1 MELFESGWGLSLIV
15 FLPLVGAIV
24 ALAIP
29 KDNEDAVKQWSLLVA
44 AATFLLSLVAVFQF
58 DYGSAHTFQ
67 FEANVP
73 WIAAIGANYHI
84 GVDGISLPLLV
95 LSTFVMVLAII
106 YSWDHWEEPR
116 NPKAFLILMLILGT
130 GMNGTFVALD
140 LVLFFIFFEV
150 VLLPMY
156 FMIGIWGDKTK
167 RSVPGFSREI
177 ETRLYASIKFFLFT
191 LFGSAF
197 MLLGFLALY
206 FKSGDFGA
214 RTFDIPELIALAPQF
229 AGWSAAGL
237 VFGAMFLGFAVKVPM
252 WPFHTWLPD
261 AHTAAPTVGS
271 VLLAAILLKLGSYA
285 FIRISIPILPDTAR
299 DWAPA
304 IAVLAVIGIIYGS
317 LACLAQ
323 TDMKRLIAFSSV
335 GHMGFVMLGIA
346 TMTDVGI
353 NASII
358 GMVAHGLITGL
369 LFFLAGSM
377 SHRYHT
383 REMARL
389 GGNQKLMPVMGG
401 ILAFTAMASLGLPG
415 LAGFWGE
422 FMSLLGAYN
431 PLEALR
437 GDYLTL
443 FRTAMVLGAIGT
455 VLTAGYMLFM
465 LQKVNLGEPSEEWVG
480 HDFHDVDRYEMT
492 AWVPLI
498 ILIVVIGF
506 YPKLVFG
513 ATTDAVV
520 SLVNTAFGEGAAT
533 TAATL
538 SSVVGG

>member
-1 MELFESGWGLSLIV
+1 MQLLESGWVLSAVV
-15 FLPLVGAIV
+15 FLPVLGALVLA
-24 ALAIP
+24 AIP
-29 KDNEDAVKQWSLLVA
+29 KANELAVKGWTLLVTVI
-44 AATFLLSLVAVFQF
+44 TFILSVVVALGFDLSRTETYQF
-58 DYGSAHTFQ
+58 GADL
-67 FEANVP
+67 P
-73 WIAAIGANYHI
+73 WISTINARYHI

-95 LSTFVMVLAII
+95 LSTFVVVLCVV
-106 YSWDHWEEPR
+106 YSWNHWDEPR
-116 NPKAFLILMLILGT
+116 NPKGFLLLTLLLAT

-156 FMIGIWGDKTK
+156 FMIGIWGDRTPRKI
-167 RSVPGFSREI
+167 PGFAREL
-177 ETRLYASIKFFLFT
+177 EMRLYAAIKFFVFT

-206 FKSGDFGA
+206 FKSGQVAGT
-214 RTFDIPELIALAPQF
+214 RIFDIPGLVELTNNNPGAF
-229 AGWSAAGL
+229 AGNFGWL

-271 VLLAAILLKLGSYA
+271 VLLAAILLKLGSYG
-285 FIRISIPILPDTAR
+285 FVRIALPILPETAKV
-299 DWAPA
+299 WAPA
-304 IAVLAVIGIIYGS
+304 IAILAVIGIIYGS

-323 TDMKRLIAFSSV
+323 SDVKRLIAFSSV

-346 TMTDVGI
+346 TLTDVGI

-369 LFFLAGSM
+369 LFFLAGSL

-383 REMARL
+383 REMSRL
-389 GGNQKLMPVMGG
+389 GGNLKLMPIIGG
-401 ILAFTAMASLGLPG
+401 ILGFTSMASLGLPG

-422 FMSLLGAYN
+422 FMSLLGSYN
-431 PLEALR
+431 PLAGLPL
-437 GDYLTL
+437 GL

-455 VLTAGYMLFM
+455 VLTAGYLLWM
-465 LQKVNLGEPSEEWVG
+465 LQRVNLGEPPAEWQG
-480 HDFHDVDRYEMT
+480 RDFQDADRFELM

-498 ILIVVIGF
+498 ILIFLIGV
-506 YPKLVFG
+506 YPKIVLG
-513 ATTDAVV
+513 ATTDAVT
-520 SLVNTAFGEGAAT
+520 SLVAAAFGGA
-533 TAATL
+533 
-538 SSVVGG
+538 

>member
-1 MELFESGWGLSLIV
+1 MDWFETWGLTLIV
-15 FLPLVGAIV
+15 FLPLAGALVVGM
-24 ALAIP
+24 IP
-29 KDNEDAVKQWSLLVA
+29 KDKENALKTTALLASVAAFVASLLVIG
-44 AATFLLSLVAVFQF
+44 QF
-58 DYGSAHTFQ
+58 DFSGSTYNTYQ
-67 FEANVP
+67 FEVSQS
-73 WIAAIGANYHI
+73 WIGAINANYHVGI
-84 GVDGISLPLLV
+84 DGISLPLLV
-95 LSTFVMVLAII
+95 LSTFVMVLSVI
-106 YSWDHWEEPR
+106 YSWNHWEEPK
-116 NPKAFLILMLILGT
+116 NPKAFLILMLILAT
-130 GMNGTFVALD
+130 GLNGTFVALD

-156 FMIGIWGDKTK
+156 FMIGIWGD
-167 RSVPGFSREI
+167 RSPRKIPGYGKEVQ
-177 ETRLYASIKFFLFT
+177 TRLYAAIKFFLFT

-206 FKSGDFGA
+206 FQSAEAGGV
-214 RTFDIPELIALAPQF
+214 RTFDIVELTRLGTAGAFTGDF
-229 AGWSAAGL
+229 AFL

-252 WPFHTWLPD
+252 WPLHTWLPD

-271 VLLAAILLKLGSYA
+271 VLLAAIMLKLGSYG
-285 FIRISIPILPDTAR
+285 FIRISLPILPEEAAN
-299 DWAPA
+299 WAPA
-304 IAVLAVIGIIYGS
+304 IAILAVIGIIYGS

-353 NASII
+353 NAAVI

-383 REMARL
+383 REMSRL
-389 GGNQKLMPVMGG
+389 GGNMKLMPVMGG

-422 FMSLLGAYN
+422 FMSLIGAYN
-431 PLEALR
+431 PLDGLSL
-437 GDYLTL
+437 GV
-443 FRTAMVLGAIGT
+443 FRTSMVLGAIGT
-455 VLTAGYMLFM
+455 VLTAGYMLYL
-465 LQKVNLGEPSEEWVG
+465 LQQVNLGEPGEEWKG
-480 HDFHDVDRYEMT
+480 HEFHDVDRFELT

-506 YPKLVFG
+506 YPKVIFE
-513 ATTDAVV
+513 ATTDSVV
-520 SLVNTAFGEGAAT
+520 SLVDTIFNADPVA
-533 TAATL
+533 
-538 SSVVGG
+538 SVARGVRG

>member
-1 MELFESGWGLSLIV
+1 MMEWFESWGLTIIV
-15 FLPLVGAIV
+15 FLPLVGG
-24 ALAIP
+24 
-29 KDNEDAVKQWSLLVA
+29 LLVGLIPSSKETALKA
-44 AATFLLSLVAVFQF
+44 AGLGASVLAFLASLYLVSQF
-58 DYGSAHTFQ
+58 DFGGGSYNQYQ
-67 FEANVP
+67 FEVKET
-73 WIAAIGANYHI
+73 WIGAINANYHL

-95 LSTFVMVLAII
+95 LSTFIVVLSVI
-106 YSWDHWEEPR
+106 YSWNHWDEPR
-116 NPKAFLILMLILGT
+116 NPKAFLVLMMILAT

-156 FMIGIWGDKTK
+156 FMIGIWGDKTPRK
-167 RSVPGFSREI
+167 VPGFTKEY

-206 FKSGDFGA
+206 FESEGSQFG
-214 RTFDIPELIALAPQF
+214 RTFDIPQLTELGSQGFFTDPRF
-229 AGWSAAGL
+229 AFL

-252 WPFHTWLPD
+252 WPLHTWLPD

-271 VLLAAILLKLGSYA
+271 VLLAAILLKLGSYG
-285 FIRISIPILPDTAR
+285 FIRISLPILPDEAVS
-299 DWAPA
+299 WAPFIA
-304 IAVLAVIGIIYGS
+304 ILAVIGIIYGS

-323 TDMKRLIAFSSV
+323 SDMKRLIAFSSV

-346 TMTDVGI
+346 TLTDIGI
-353 NASII
+353 NAAII

-389 GGNQKLMPVMGG
+389 GGNIKLMPVIGG

-422 FMSLLGAYN
+422 FMSLVGSYN
-431 PLEALR
+431 PLPGLSL
-437 GDYLTL
+437 GV

-455 VLTAGYMLFM
+455 VLTAGYMLWM
-465 LQKVNLGEPSEEWVG
+465 LQRVNLGEPSVEWVG
-480 HDFHDVDRYEMT
+480 HDLHDADRFEL
-492 AWVPLI
+492 ASWVPLMVL
-498 ILIVVIGF
+498 ILVIGL
-506 YPKLVFG
+506 YPRLIFNSTTEVVTSMVEMVFG
-513 ATTDAVV
+513 
-520 SLVNTAFGEGAAT
+520 G
-533 TAATL
+533 
-538 SSVVGG
+538 

>member
-1 MELFESGWGLSLIV
+1 MDWFETWGLTLIV
-15 FLPLVGAIV
+15 FLPLAGALLLGAV
-24 ALAIP
+24 P
-29 KDNEDAVKQWSLLVA
+29 KDNENALKGTALLVTVA
-44 AATFLLSLVAVFQF
+44 AFVLSLVAIGQF
-58 DYGSAHTFQ
+58 DFSGLPYNSYQ
-67 FEANVP
+67 FEVSEP
-73 WIAAIGANYHI
+73 WIGAINANYHVGI
-84 GVDGISLPLLV
+84 DGISLPMLV
-95 LSTFVMVLAII
+95 LSTFVVVLSVI
-106 YSWDHWEEPR
+106 YSWNHWEEPK
-116 NPKAFLILMLILGT
+116 NPKAFLILILILAT
-130 GMNGTFVALD
+130 GLNGTFVALD

-156 FMIGIWGDKTK
+156 FMIGIWGD
-167 RSVPGFSREI
+167 RSIRKIPGFGREMQ
-177 ETRLYASIKFFLFT
+177 TRLYAAIKFFLFT

-206 FKSGDFGA
+206 FESGNSGE
-214 RTFDIPELIALAPQF
+214 RTFDIPQLTELGSAGAFTGTF
-229 AGWSAAGL
+229 AFL

-252 WPFHTWLPD
+252 WPLHTWLPD

-271 VLLAAILLKLGSYA
+271 VLLAAIMLKLGSYG
-285 FIRISIPILPDTAR
+285 FIRISLPILPEESR
-299 DWAPA
+299 SWAPA
-304 IAVLAVIGIIYGS
+304 IAILAVIGIIYGS

-346 TMTDVGI
+346 TLTDVGI
-353 NASII
+353 NAAVI

-369 LFFLAGSM
+369 LFFLAGSI

-389 GGNQKLMPVMGG
+389 GGNIKLLPVIGG

-422 FMSLLGAYN
+422 FMSLVGSYN
-431 PLEALR
+431 PLEGLSL
-437 GDYLTL
+437 GV

-455 VLTAGYMLFM
+455 VLTAGYMLYL
-465 LQKVNLGEPSEEWVG
+465 LQQVNLGEPNAEWEG
-480 HDFHDVDRYEMT
+480 HEFHDADRFELA

-506 YPKLVFG
+506 YPKIIFN
-513 ATTDAVV
+513 ATTDSVV
-520 SLVNTAFGEGAAT
+520 SLVDTVFN
-533 TAATL
+533 
-538 SSVVGG
+538 SDVVAGLGSGG

>member
-1 MELFESGWGLSLIV
+1 MEWFESWALSLIV
-15 FLPLVGAIV
+15 FLPIVGGLV

-29 KDNEDAVKQWSLLVA
+29 KEREEAVKLWILFVSSLTLLLAVVVA
-44 AATFLLSLVAVFQF
+44 ARFNFGAA
-58 DYGSAHTFQ
+58 ARFQ
-67 FEANVP
+67 FEVKVP
-73 WIAAIGANYHI
+73 WIGEIGANYHI

-95 LSTFVMVLAII
+95 LSALVVVLCVI
-106 YSWDHWEEPR
+106 YSWKHWDEPR
-116 NPKAFLILMLILGT
+116 NPRAFLVLMMILAT

-140 LVLFFIFFEV
+140 LVLFFIFFEL

-156 FMIGIWGDKTK
+156 FMIGIWGD
-167 RSVPGFSREI
+167 RSMRKIPGFRKEV
-177 ETRLYASIKFFLFT
+177 ETRLYAAIKFFIFT

-206 FKSGDFGA
+206 FRSGTGGLA
-214 RTFDIPELIALAPQF
+214 PTFDIPELIGRGFLFQGTF
-229 AGWSAAGL
+229 AWL

-285 FIRISIPILPDTAR
+285 FIRIAIPILPDTAR
-299 DWAPA
+299 QWAPF

-323 TDMKRLIAFSSV
+323 TDVKRLIAFSSV

-346 TMTDVGI
+346 TLTEVGI
-353 NASII
+353 NAAII

-377 SHRYHT
+377 HHRYHT
-383 REMARL
+383 REMSRL
-389 GGNQKLMPVMGG
+389 GGNLKLMPVLGG
-401 ILAFTAMASLGLPG
+401 ILGFTAMASLGLPG

-422 FMSLLGAYN
+422 FMALLGSYQ
-431 PLEALR
+431 PLAGLS
-437 GDYLTL
+437 TSF
-443 FRTAMVLGAIGT
+443 FRTAMVIGAIGT
-455 VLTAGYMLFM
+455 VLTAGYMLWM
-465 LQKVNLGEPSEEWVG
+465 LQKVNLGEPSAEWAG
-480 HDFHDVDRYEMT
+480 KKFQDVDRYEMA

-498 ILIVVIGF
+498 VLIVAVGV
-506 YPKLVFG
+506 YPKLVLG
-513 ATTDAVV
+513 ASTDAVV
-520 SLVNTAFGEGAAT
+520 GLVETAFRVASG
-533 TAATL
+533 
-538 SSVVGG
+538 S

>member
-1 MELFESGWGLSLIV
+1 MELLNEWGLTVVV
-15 FLPLVGAIV
+15 FLPVLGALVMA
-24 ALAIP
+24 AIP
-29 KDNEDAVKQWSLLVA
+29 RSNETAVKRLGALVA
-44 AATFLLSLVAVFQF
+44 VATFLISLVIAFNF
-58 DYGSAHTFQ
+58 DYSQASAYQ
-67 FEANVP
+67 FEVSHS
-73 WIAAIGANYHI
+73 WISAINANYHVGI
-84 GVDGISLPLLV
+84 DGISLPLLI
-95 LSTFVMVLAII
+95 LSTFIVLLSVI
-106 YSWDHWEEPR
+106 YSWNHWEEPR
-116 NPKAFLILMLILGT
+116 NPKAFLILMLILAT
-130 GMNGTFVALD
+130 GMNGTFAALD

-156 FMIGIWGDKTK
+156 FMIGIWGDKTVRK
-167 RSVPGFSREI
+167 IPGFARET
-177 ETRLYASIKFFLFT
+177 ETRLYAAIKFFLFT

-197 MLLGFLALY
+197 MLLGFLAVY
-206 FKSGDFGA
+206 FRSGLAGE
-214 RTFDIPELIALAPQF
+214 RTFDIPELIEVAANTPEVF
-229 AGWSAAGL
+229 AGRFGWL

-252 WPFHTWLPD
+252 WPLHTWLPD

-271 VLLAAILLKLGSYA
+271 VLLAAVMLKLGSYG
-285 FIRISIPILPDTAR
+285 FIRIALPVLPEAAH
-299 DWAPA
+299 DWAPT

-335 GHMGFVMLGIA
+335 GHMGFVMLGIS
-346 TMTDVGI
+346 TLTDIGI

-389 GGNQKLMPVMGG
+389 GGNLKLMP
-401 ILAFTAMASLGLPG
+401 ILGSIFAFTAFASLGLPG

-431 PLEALR
+431 PAEGLP
-437 GDYLTL
+437 LTL
-443 FRTAMVLGAIGT
+443 FRTAMVLGAVGT
-455 VLTAGYMLFM
+455 VLTAGYMLWM
-465 LQKVNLGEPSEEWVG
+465 LQKVNLGEPSAEWEG
-480 HDFHDVDRYEMT
+480 HQFHDVDRFELA

-498 ILIVVIGF
+498 LLIVAIGVF
-506 YPKLVFG
+506 PKIIFG

-520 SLVNTAFGEGAAT
+520 DLVSGTFAT
-533 TAATL
+533 DATAAL
-538 SSVVGG
+538 SRVFGG

>member
-1 MELFESGWGLSLIV
+1 MELFETWGLTLIV
-15 FLPLVGAIV
+15 FLPLAGVVLLGLLPKENELALKSV
-24 ALAIP
+24 ALL
-29 KDNEDAVKQWSLLVA
+29 VSLGAFV
-44 AATFLLSLVAVFQF
+44 LSLVLISQF
-58 DYGSAHTFQ
+58 DFSAGTYNSYQ
-67 FEANVP
+67 FEVDET
-73 WIAAIGANYHI
+73 WIGAINAQYHM

-95 LSTFVMVLAII
+95 LSTFVMVLAVI
-106 YSWDHWEEPR
+106 YSWNHWEEPK
-116 NPKAFLILMLILGT
+116 NPKAFLILMMILAT

-156 FMIGIWGDKTK
+156 FMIGIWGDRTP
-167 RSVPGFSREI
+167 RQIPGFGREV

-206 FKSGDFGA
+206 FESGKFGE
-214 RTFDIPELIALAPQF
+214 RTFDIVELTRLGAEGAFTGDF
-229 AGWSAAGL
+229 AFL

-271 VLLAAILLKLGSYA
+271 VLLAAILLKLGSYG
-285 FIRISIPILPDTAR
+285 FIRISLPILPEEAAN
-299 DWAPA
+299 WAPA
-304 IAVLAVIGIIYGS
+304 IAILAVIGIIYGS

-346 TMTDVGI
+346 TFTDIGI
-353 NASII
+353 NAAII

-383 REMARL
+383 REMSRL
-389 GGNQKLMPVMGG
+389 GGNIKLMPVMGG

-422 FMSLLGAYN
+422 FMSLVGSYN
-431 PLEALR
+431 PLPGLSL
-437 GDYLTL
+437 GV
-443 FRTAMVLGAIGT
+443 FRTAMVLGAVGT
-455 VLTAGYMLFM
+455 VLTAGYMLWM
-465 LQKVNLGEPSEEWVG
+465 LQQVNLGEPGVEWEG
-480 HDFHDVDRYEMT
+480 KEFHDVDRFELA
-492 AWVPLI
+492 AWVPLMV
-498 ILIVVIGF
+498 LIVVIGF
-506 YPKLVFG
+506 YPKVIFDT
-513 ATTDAVV
+513 TTDTVV
-520 SLVNTAFGEGAAT
+520 SLVNTVFNSETVASLG
-533 TAATL
+533 
-538 SSVVGG
+538 SGG